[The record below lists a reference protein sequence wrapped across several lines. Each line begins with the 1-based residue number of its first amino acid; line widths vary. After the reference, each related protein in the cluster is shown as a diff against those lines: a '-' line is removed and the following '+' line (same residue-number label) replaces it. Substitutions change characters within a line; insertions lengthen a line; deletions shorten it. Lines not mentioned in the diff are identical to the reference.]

1 MHFSWRFC
9 CCRDRPALRPLRNG
23 EKRNW
28 KLPPLGK
35 YLGRKVHQS
44 VYTDF
49 VEQKKGIFEMETI
62 AMPLPLGWWLWER
75 ISGLVHFAVRKLTP
89 VPEKRAAA
97 EKDSA
102 DCSAADALDRYGN
115 AILRCAYSYLH
126 NMADAEE
133 ILQDTLLKLLTA
145 DPSFESEEHKKAW
158 LLRTAANLSK
168 NRIEYNALRSSDELS
183 DELAEEGRE
192 DLSFVWDAVKDLPVQ
207 FREVIHLHY
216 YEGYST
222 EEIARLLD
230 RNPSTVRSDL
240 RRGREKLKAVLKEA
254 YDFEV

>member
-1 MHFSWRFC
+1 
-9 CCRDRPALRPLRNG
+9 
-23 EKRNW
+23 
-28 KLPPLGK
+28 
-35 YLGRKVHQS
+35 
-44 VYTDF
+44 
-49 VEQKKGIFEMETI
+49 METI
-62 AMPLPLGWWLWER
+62 AMPLPIWWQVRQRLAV
-75 ISGLVHFAVRKLTP
+75 LAHFAVRLFT
-89 VPEKRAAA
+89 PEKKETAAA
-97 EKDSA
+97 ERA
-102 DCSAADALDRYGN
+102 GQLAADAMDRYGN

-145 DPSFESEEHKKAW
+145 DPAFAGEEHKKAW

-168 NRIEYNALRSSDELS
+168 NRIEYNALRTSDELS
-183 DELAEEGRE
+183 EDLAEEEKE
-192 DLSFVWDAVKDLPVQ
+192 DLSFVWDAVKALPVQ

-222 EEIARLLD
+222 EEIAKILG